1 MRIETTENLLLSHK
15 KFFSREPDTEGNA
28 MSEDETLHAL
38 AKTEIF
44 QGLRADE
51 VKIFYESSQR
61 ITFEKSAIFI
71 EKGQVGSALYIIL
84 AGQFEVDLPLG
95 VYVPQPTGGQV
106 ERRESKV
113 QLNTLNAGD
122 CFGEYSLIDQQ
133 PVSASVM
140 ATQTGEVLKLTKPAF
155 EAILQAH
162 DRIAKIVYYNM
173 LRILIGRLR
182 KLNTEYNLF
191 LLNYGV

>member
-1 MRIETTENLLLSHK
+1 
-15 KFFSREPDTEGNA
+15 
-28 MSEDETLHAL
+28 MSENETLQAL
-38 AKTEIF
+38 AKAEIF
-44 QGLRADE
+44 QGLTSDE
-51 VKIFYESSQR
+51 VRIFYESSQR
-61 ITFEKSAIFI
+61 VTFDKTDTVI

-84 AGQFEVDLPLG
+84 KGQFEVDLPLG
-95 VYVPQPTGGQV
+95 VYVPQPTGSQI
-106 ERRESKV
+106 ERRMSKV

-133 PVSASVM
+133 PASASVI
-140 ATQTGEVLKLTKPAF
+140 ATQAGELLKITKPAF
-155 EAILQAH
+155 DAVLQAN
-162 DRIAKIVYYNM
+162 DRIAKTVYHNI